1 MGVDTLTVD
10 SGFLR
15 VFFIRLLWVGFFFG
29 LGFFPQFFCSIT
41 LGLCTSFMEVLF
53 LLDRL
58 EGLAGNTS
66 VEIQRKKPKT
76 QECRIIGRWPLGK
89 RPK

>member
-1 MGVDTLTVD
+1 MGVNTLTVD

-15 VFFIRLLWVGFFFG
+15 AFFIWLLQVFFG

-41 LGLCTSFMEVLF
+41 LGLYTSFMEVLF

-66 VEIQRKKPKT
+66 VEI
-76 QECRIIGRWPLGK
+76 
-89 RPK
+89 